1 MNRRAFLAGISG
13 VVPITTGCLQQVS
26 EPGQPPADH
35 NREFEVSDI
44 QKPNGDIITDISVN
58 VSSGTTAN
66 HPTILKIIFSNIDDV
81 EHTFETGFPAP
92 IRPQIAVSDDG
103 SILILVSKNETDMT
117 DIIPQSPIDGCWEAK
132 RSDFEVWDKRG
143 GTRLPP
149 GENIE
154 REYVLLADPES
165 ESCFSPGEYEFS
177 GTYWID
183 PATDGSKRNWDF
195 TIRVK

>member
-1 MNRRAFLAGISG
+1 MFLSPLDVYNRFRNLGK
-13 VVPITTGCLQQVS
+13 
-26 EPGQPPADH
+26 PPADH

-44 QKPNGDIITDISVN
+44 QKPNSDITTDISVN

-92 IRPQIAVSDDG
+92 IRPQIAVSDDD
-103 SILILVSKNETDMT
+103 SILILVSKNETDVT

-165 ESCFSPGEYEFS
+165 ESCFSPANMNLVELTGLILPPMALKETGVLLSE
-177 GTYWID
+177 
-183 PATDGSKRNWDF
+183 
-195 TIRVK
+195 